1 MKRRDLEAINAQF
14 IISILLAI
22 TLIISFI
29 VLYDEKQRIENKEN
43 ILGDKYKYVNLFNH
57 ILFLLT
63 LIYSLYVNYQ
73 QYQRKKGGQEAPF
86 KHQVYASVFNVIGG
100 IITLYVVLETWN
112 QVNID
117 DFENTT

>member
-43 ILGDKYKYVNLFNH
+43 ILGDKYKYVNLFNR

-73 QYQRKKGGQEAPF
+73 QYQQKKGGQEAPF